1 MKSLLF
7 ILILLSTCRLSAQ
20 SQLPTDT
27 INLIDNHSTTWRTY
41 FENDQIRIEFISSNC
56 EPSMGYDF
64 EQVNFKF
71 INKTSTKLDLNWH
84 IHLYYDKTCL
94 TCNHPM
100 EYSRTIRLIGNET
113 LEGDCRRE
121 TPDELKLFS
130 KFNDAN
136 YSKGAILTSFQLAF
150 LTISAVD

>member
-56 EPSMGYDF
+56 DPEMGYDF

-84 IHLYYDKTCL
+84 IHLYYDKKCL
-94 TCNHPM
+94 TCNYPD
-100 EYSRTIRLIGNET
+100 EYARTLQLLPNET
-113 LEGDCRRE
+113 LEGNCDRE
-121 TPDELKLFS
+121 TINELKLFS
-130 KFNDAN
+130 KFIDVN
-136 YSKGAILTSFQLAF
+136 YSKGAILTSFQLASLNIAF
-150 LTISAVD
+150 PQ

>member
-84 IHLYYDKTCL
+84 IHLYYDKKCL
-94 TCNHPM
+94 TCNYPD
-100 EYSRTIRLIGNET
+100 EYARTIQLLPNET
-113 LEGDCRRE
+113 LEGNCDRE
-121 TPDELKLFS
+121 TINELKLFS
-130 KFNDAN
+130 KFIDVN
-136 YSKGAILTSFQLAF
+136 YSKGAILTSFQLASLNIAF
-150 LTISAVD
+150 PQ

>member
-7 ILILLSTCRLSAQ
+7 ILILLSTFCITAQ

-41 FENDQIRIEFISSNC
+41 YENDQIRIEFKSSDC
-56 EPSMGYDF
+56 DPSMGYDF

-84 IHLYYDKTCL
+84 IHLYYDEKCL
-94 TCNHPM
+94 TCDYPV
-100 EYSRTIRLIGNET
+100 EYARTIRLLPNET
-113 LEGDCRRE
+113 LEGNCDRE
-121 TPDELKLFS
+121 TINELKLFS
-130 KFNDAN
+130 KFIDVN
-136 YSKGAILTSFQLAF
+136 YSKGAILTRFQLAS
-150 LTISAVD
+150 LTIAFPQ

>member
-20 SQLPTDT
+20 SQLSTDT

-56 EPSMGYDF
+56 DPSMGYDF

-84 IHLYYDKTCL
+84 IHLYYDKKCL
-94 TCNHPM
+94 TYNYPD
-100 EYSRTIRLIGNET
+100 EYARTIQLLPNET
-113 LEGDCRRE
+113 LEGNCDRE
-121 TPDELKLFS
+121 TINELKLFS
-130 KFNDAN
+130 KFTDVN
-136 YSKGAILTSFQLAF
+136 YSKGAILTSFQLASLNIAF
-150 LTISAVD
+150 PQ